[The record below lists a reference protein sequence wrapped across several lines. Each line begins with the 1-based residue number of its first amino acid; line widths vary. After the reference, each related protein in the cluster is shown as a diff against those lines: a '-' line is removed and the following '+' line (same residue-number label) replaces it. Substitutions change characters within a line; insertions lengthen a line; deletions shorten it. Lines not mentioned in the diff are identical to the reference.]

1 MIIDAKIIFDFYW
14 IYFLSDNFVYK
25 THHSTP
31 NLGQGTHSNVFKSV
45 QMLQLTYFA
54 VAVVCSFLVV
64 HLWLCNMQQFMKN
77 IWPSFKR
84 ASFPFFF
91 FWSVHLRT
99 KRNQM
104 TTTQQTNKMHCW
116 DLNNFVHNNKFQFLI
131 LTVFFSFAFFA
142 SFVNRIKIAFAFT
155 YLIFSFWT
163 KFLFSA
169 EAHIPYCTY

>member
-1 MIIDAKIIFDFYW
+1 MIISYTKHTTQLQILAKAHIQMCSNQFKCFNWHILLW
-14 IYFLSDNFVYK
+14 QLCVRFLLSTSDYVICNNLWK
-25 THHSTP
+25 TSGLRSKEP
-31 NLGQGTHSNVFKSV
+31 VF
-45 QMLQLTYFA
+45 L
-54 VAVVCSFLVV
+54 
-64 HLWLCNMQQFMKN
+64 
-77 IWPSFKR
+77 
-84 ASFPFFF
+84 FFF

>member
-91 FWSVHLRT
+91 FGLFIYEQNET
-99 KRNQM
+99 KWQRL
-104 TTTQQTNKMHCW
+104 NKLTKCIVEIW
-116 DLNNFVHNNKFQFLI
+116 TISYTIINFNSWFWP
-131 LTVFFSFAFFA
+131 FFP
-142 SFVNRIKIAFAFT
+142 
-155 YLIFSFWT
+155 LL
-163 KFLFSA
+163 LFSLRS
-169 EAHIPYCTY
+169 